1 MNTKLTRLTLA
12 AALLSATGAF
22 ADQPFGR
29 DSVYAAAG
37 TSSSRNP
44 GPVTAA
50 NGNGRSSVYAADLPA
65 PTPKDRVQIA
75 GTLKPGRA

>member
-29 DSVYAAAG
+29 DSVYSAAG
-37 TSSSRNP
+37 ASTTSRTGAVSA
-44 GPVTAA
+44 VA
-50 NGNGRSSVYAADLPA
+50 GNGRGSVYAADLPA
-65 PTPKDRVQIA
+65 PTPKERVQIA
-75 GTLKPGRA
+75 VTLKPGRA